1 MYTRRYLV
9 SGILTAVPLW
19 VTWVLFDFVLRQL
32 SRLGRPW
39 VAGISRNLQ
48 DRHPFVA
55 DLLIH
60 PWFHNALAVLITLA
74 ALYLLGWAVSRV
86 VGRRILDGFESL
98 LARVPVITTVYGGVK
113 KLVTALQQQ
122 PKGVQRVVLID
133 FPHRDMKAVGLV
145 TRTFSDDRTGEA
157 LAAVYVPTTP
167 NPTNGY
173 VEIVPVESLT
183 STNWSIDEAMNF
195 VISGGAVA
203 PERIQYHSE
212 APTDLPPEGGGPGP
226 SRDR

>member
-1 MYTRRYLV
+1 MHIRRYLV

-32 SRLGRPW
+32 SKLGRPW
-39 VAGISRNLQ
+39 VSGIARNLQ

-55 DLLIH
+55 DLLTH
-60 PWFHNALAVLITLA
+60 PWFHNALAVLITLLG
-74 ALYLLGWAVSRV
+74 LYLLGWTASRV
-86 VGRRILDGFESL
+86 LGRRILDAFESL

-113 KLVTALQQQ
+113 KLVLALQRQ
-122 PKGVQRVVLID
+122 PEGVQRVVLID
-133 FPHRDMKAVGLV
+133 FPHREMKAVGLV
-145 TRTFSDDRTGEA
+145 TRTFSDEHTGER

-173 VEIVPVESLT
+173 VEIVPVERLT
-183 STNWSIDEAMNF
+183 STDWTLDEAMNF

-203 PERIQYHSE
+203 PERIQYHRG
-212 APTDLPPEGGGPGP
+212 APTDLPGEGETREATGP
-226 SRDR
+226 R